1 LREIYYDEFGLF
13 HHHMTTSEFLVLAE
27 KLSGRPTT
35 SGKKRH
41 RTKSMEAVTSL
52 QVPPPRPSIDR
63 QQEQIITIPQ
73 PTSRETNSNRSRLV
87 LELTVANS
95 THLVMYGEKLNQPW
109 QKTSGPLELPTFRP
123 EISLKYQIGRLD
135 ANLEDQEKKSP
146 YKLFIDDQSISRN
159 HLEIWYDTF
168 GWMVM
173 DSGSTLGTVIT
184 STEIIEEDGEPKKV
198 PIITALRS
206 GEHRSI
212 QQGDVI
218 NLSDGVVQLTVLYH
232 KYCGNDSA

>member
-1 LREIYYDEFGLF
+1 
-13 HHHMTTSEFLVLAE
+13 
-27 KLSGRPTT
+27 
-35 SGKKRH
+35 
-41 RTKSMEAVTSL
+41 
-52 QVPPPRPSIDR
+52 
-63 QQEQIITIPQ
+63 
-73 PTSRETNSNRSRLV
+73 
-87 LELTVANS
+87 
-95 THLVMYGEKLNQPW
+95 MYGEKLNQPW